1 MELARTISH
10 GWPVIVN
17 ITDPFAATIA
27 HDLGSIPL
35 DAPII
40 DCLEKRYEL
49 VFLLVA
55 EFGRVNHGKRK
66 SPFIAC
72 LKIEIRW
79 VEMERVEV

>member
-27 HDLGSIPL
+27 LDLGSIPL
-35 DAPII
+35 DAPVIH
-40 DCLEKRYEL
+40 CLEKGHEL
-49 VFLLVA
+49 VFLLEA
-55 EFGRVNHGKRK
+55 EFGRVNHGKGK

-72 LKIEIRW
+72 LEIEVWR
-79 VEMERVEV
+79 VEMDCVEV